1 MVNKLSKSLKNRED
15 YEKYHRKIIFSLLFY
30 KSGVS
35 HFKNKDMF
43 LKIVPSYLPFKHA
56 IVKCSGILEFI
67 IVFYVLGAK
76 NRSRVRK
83 VVQGFLWL
91 VFPANIYAARKN
103 ISYKDERDR
112 TDSVKQH
119 VIRLPLQ
126 FVMVALAK
134 LL

>member
-1 MVNKLSKSLKNRED
+1 MKNIIVRF
-15 YEKYHRKIIFSLLFY
+15 IFSLLFY
-30 KSGVS
+30 KSGVA

-56 IVKCSGILEFI
+56 IVKYSGILEFI
-67 IVFYVLGAK
+67 IAFYVLSAK
-76 NRSRVRK
+76 NRSHVRK

>member
-1 MVNKLSKSLKNRED
+1 
-15 YEKYHRKIIFSLLFY
+15 
-30 KSGVS
+30 
-35 HFKNKDMF
+35 MF
-43 LKIVPSYLPFKHA
+43 GHIRIYN
-56 IVKCSGILEFI
+56 C
-67 IVFYVLGAK
+67 FYVLGAK

-112 TDSVKQH
+112 TDSVKH

>member
-1 MVNKLSKSLKNRED
+1 MKNIIVRF
-15 YEKYHRKIIFSLLFY
+15 IFSLLFY
-30 KSGVS
+30 KSGVA

-43 LKIVPSYLPFKHA
+43 LKIVPSYLPSKHA
-56 IVKCSGILEFI
+56 IVKYSGILEFI
-67 IVFYVLGAK
+67 IAFYVLGAK

-103 ISYKDERDR
+103 ISYKDERDE

>member
-1 MVNKLSKSLKNRED
+1 
-15 YEKYHRKIIFSLLFY
+15 
-30 KSGVS
+30 
-35 HFKNKDMF
+35 
-43 LKIVPSYLPFKHA
+43 
-56 IVKCSGILEFI
+56 LEFI
-67 IVFYVLGAK
+67 IAFYVLGAK

-103 ISYKDERDR
+103 ISYKDERDE

-126 FVMVALAK
+126 FVMLALAK

>member
-1 MVNKLSKSLKNRED
+1 MKNIIVRF
-15 YEKYHRKIIFSLLFY
+15 IFSLLFY

-103 ISYKDERDR
+103 ISYKDERDE

-126 FVMVALAK
+126 FVMFALAK

>member
-1 MVNKLSKSLKNRED
+1 M
-15 YEKYHRKIIFSLLFY
+15 
-30 KSGVS
+30 
-35 HFKNKDMF
+35 
-43 LKIVPSYLPFKHA
+43 PSYLPFKHA

-67 IVFYVLGAK
+67 IVFMYSVLK
-76 NRSRVRK
+76 IDRVRK

>member
-1 MVNKLSKSLKNRED
+1 
-15 YEKYHRKIIFSLLFY
+15 
-30 KSGVS
+30 
-35 HFKNKDMF
+35 MF
-43 LKIVPSYLPFKHA
+43 GHIRIYN
-56 IVKCSGILEFI
+56 C
-67 IVFYVLGAK
+67 FYVLGAK
-76 NRSRVRK
+76 NRRVRK

>member
-1 MVNKLSKSLKNRED
+1 MYSV
-15 YEKYHRKIIFSLLFY
+15 
-30 KSGVS
+30 
-35 HFKNKDMF
+35 
-43 LKIVPSYLPFKHA
+43 LKID
-56 IVKCSGILEFI
+56 
-67 IVFYVLGAK
+67 
-76 NRSRVRK
+76 RVRK

-119 VIRLPLQ
+119 VIRLQ

>member
-1 MVNKLSKSLKNRED
+1 
-15 YEKYHRKIIFSLLFY
+15 
-30 KSGVS
+30 
-35 HFKNKDMF
+35 MF
-43 LKIVPSYLPFKHA
+43 GHIRIYN
-56 IVKCSGILEFI
+56 C
-67 IVFYVLGAK
+67 FYVLGAK

-91 VFPANIYAARKN
+91 VFPANIYADVRTSLIKMKE
-103 ISYKDERDR
+103 IEQIVLSKD
-112 TDSVKQH
+112 

>member
-1 MVNKLSKSLKNRED
+1 M
-15 YEKYHRKIIFSLLFY
+15 
-30 KSGVS
+30 
-35 HFKNKDMF
+35 
-43 LKIVPSYLPFKHA
+43 PSYLPFKHA
-56 IVKCSGILEFI
+56 IVKYSGILEFI
-67 IVFYVLGAK
+67 IAFYVLGAK

-103 ISYKDERDR
+103 ISYKDE

>member
-1 MVNKLSKSLKNRED
+1 
-15 YEKYHRKIIFSLLFY
+15 
-30 KSGVS
+30 
-35 HFKNKDMF
+35 MF
-43 LKIVPSYLPFKHA
+43 GHIRIYN
-56 IVKCSGILEFI
+56 C
-67 IVFYVLGAK
+67 FYVLGAK

-91 VFPANIYAARKN
+91 VFPANIYVHVRTSLIKMKE
-103 ISYKDERDR
+103 IEQIVLSKD
-112 TDSVKQH
+112 

>member
-1 MVNKLSKSLKNRED
+1 
-15 YEKYHRKIIFSLLFY
+15 
-30 KSGVS
+30 
-35 HFKNKDMF
+35 MF
-43 LKIVPSYLPFKHA
+43 GHIRIYN
-56 IVKCSGILEFI
+56 C
-67 IVFYVLGAK
+67 FYVLGAK

-126 FVMVALAK
+126 FVMVARNYYKTYHSHAWNITFVPGDFNIYT
-134 LL
+134 

>member
-1 MVNKLSKSLKNRED
+1 M
-15 YEKYHRKIIFSLLFY
+15 
-30 KSGVS
+30 
-35 HFKNKDMF
+35 
-43 LKIVPSYLPFKHA
+43 PSYLPFKHA

-67 IVFYVLGAK
+67 IVFMYSVLK
-76 NRSRVRK
+76 ISRVRK

>member
-1 MVNKLSKSLKNRED
+1 MKNIIVRF
-15 YEKYHRKIIFSLLFY
+15 IFSLLFY
-30 KSGVS
+30 KSGVA

-43 LKIVPSYLPFKHA
+43 LKIVPSYLPFKQA
-56 IVKCSGILEFI
+56 IVKYSGILEFI
-67 IVFYVLGAK
+67 IAFYVLSAK

-103 ISYKDERDR
+103 ISYKDERDETDE